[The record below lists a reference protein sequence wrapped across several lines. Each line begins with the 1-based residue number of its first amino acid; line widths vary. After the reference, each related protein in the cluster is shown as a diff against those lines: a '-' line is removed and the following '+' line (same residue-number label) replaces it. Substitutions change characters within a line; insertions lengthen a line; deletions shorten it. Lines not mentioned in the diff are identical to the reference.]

1 MLRVLFI
8 REIHFWKSDV
18 GHRDGLVSL
27 NFDDNYLSIIQWW
40 NLFDKAFKCGKEHS
54 FLFPHSVEKI

>member
-18 GHRDGLVSL
+18 GHRAGLVSL

-40 NLFDKAFKCGKEHS
+40 NLFDKAFKCGKEHF